1 MVIDLNLFL
10 TTALAVIVL
19 LVGDFVKKRVE
30 ILRKFC
36 IPIPVIGG
44 LIFTILVSIGY
55 STQLFT
61 FKLNFALSD
70 VFMLAFYSSIGFT
83 ASYKLLKKGGPK
95 VIKFLIVSI
104 IVVILQNFLGVY
116 LAKLLGLSPLVGLAT
131 ASIPMTG
138 GHGTSAA
145 FAPVLEEAGLQNA
158 LTITLAAATFGLV
171 AGSLIGGPTGKFL
184 IEKYKLIT
192 GKETEKVEGIEKV
205 EKGNE
210 KLDEKRIY
218 SAVYQLLVSMALG
231 SIISMLLKKTG
242 LTFPASVGA
251 MIAAAIVRNIAD
263 YSTWLKIKETEIR
276 IIGDISLILF
286 LAFSMMSL
294 KLWQLTDLAIP
305 MIILLIAQTILMG
318 LCAVFLTYK
327 VMGKNYEAAMMAVG
341 HCGFGLGAVPTAMA
355 NMQSV
360 EEKYGPAPTAF
371 FILPLVGSLFINFF
385 NSAIIVAFINIYKQY
400 KYNIETYKILGGKH
414 EKNTNG

>member
-145 FAPVLEEAGLQNA
+145 FAPVLKEAGLQNA

-385 NSAIIVAFINIYKQY
+385 NSAIIVAFINIYK
-400 KYNIETYKILGGKH
+400 
-414 EKNTNG
+414 

>member
-276 IIGDISLILF
+276 IPREREIL
-286 LAFSMMSL
+286 
-294 KLWQLTDLAIP
+294 
-305 MIILLIAQTILMG
+305 
-318 LCAVFLTYK
+318 
-327 VMGKNYEAAMMAVG
+327 
-341 HCGFGLGAVPTAMA
+341 
-355 NMQSV
+355 
-360 EEKYGPAPTAF
+360 
-371 FILPLVGSLFINFF
+371 
-385 NSAIIVAFINIYKQY
+385 
-400 KYNIETYKILGGKH
+400 
-414 EKNTNG
+414 

>member
-305 MIILLIAQTILMG
+305 MIILLIAQTISMG

-385 NSAIIVAFINIYKQY
+385 NSAIIVAFINIYK
-400 KYNIETYKILGGKH
+400 
-414 EKNTNG
+414 

>member
-116 LAKLLGLSPLVGLAT
+116 LAKLLGLNPLVGLAT

-171 AGSLIGGPTGKFL
+171 AGSLIGDL
-184 IEKYKLIT
+184 
-192 GKETEKVEGIEKV
+192 
-205 EKGNE
+205 
-210 KLDEKRIY
+210 
-218 SAVYQLLVSMALG
+218 QVS
-231 SIISMLLKKTG
+231 
-242 LTFPASVGA
+242 F
-251 MIAAAIVRNIAD
+251 
-263 YSTWLKIKETEIR
+263 
-276 IIGDISLILF
+276 
-286 LAFSMMSL
+286 
-294 KLWQLTDLAIP
+294 
-305 MIILLIAQTILMG
+305 
-318 LCAVFLTYK
+318 
-327 VMGKNYEAAMMAVG
+327 
-341 HCGFGLGAVPTAMA
+341 
-355 NMQSV
+355 
-360 EEKYGPAPTAF
+360 
-371 FILPLVGSLFINFF
+371 
-385 NSAIIVAFINIYKQY
+385 
-400 KYNIETYKILGGKH
+400 
-414 EKNTNG
+414 

>member
-145 FAPVLEEAGLQNA
+145 FAPVLEEAGLQNV

-385 NSAIIVAFINIYKQY
+385 NSAIIVAFINIYK
-400 KYNIETYKILGGKH
+400 
-414 EKNTNG
+414 

>member
-19 LVGDFVKKRVE
+19 LVGDYVKKRVE

-55 STQLFT
+55 GTQLFT

-385 NSAIIVAFINIYKQY
+385 NSAIIVAFINIYK
-400 KYNIETYKILGGKH
+400 
-414 EKNTNG
+414 

>member
-19 LVGDFVKKRVE
+19 LVGDYVKKRVE

-192 GKETEKVEGIEKV
+192 GKETEKVERIEKV

-385 NSAIIVAFINIYKQY
+385 NSAIIVAFINIYK
-400 KYNIETYKILGGKH
+400 
-414 EKNTNG
+414 

>member
-19 LVGDFVKKRVE
+19 LVGDYVKKRVE

-184 IEKYKLIT
+184 IEKYKLIA
-192 GKETEKVEGIEKV
+192 GKETEKAEGIEKV

-385 NSAIIVAFINIYKQY
+385 NSAIIVAFINIYK
-400 KYNIETYKILGGKH
+400 
-414 EKNTNG
+414 

>member
-19 LVGDFVKKRVE
+19 LVGDYVKKRVE

-385 NSAIIVAFINIYKQY
+385 NSAIIVAFINIYK
-400 KYNIETYKILGGKH
+400 
-414 EKNTNG
+414 

>member
-70 VFMLAFYSSIGFT
+70 VFMLAIYSSIGFT

-385 NSAIIVAFINIYKQY
+385 NSAIIVAFINIYK
-400 KYNIETYKILGGKH
+400 
-414 EKNTNG
+414 

>member
-19 LVGDFVKKRVE
+19 LVGDYVKKRVE

-192 GKETEKVEGIEKV
+192 GKETEKAEGIEKV

-385 NSAIIVAFINIYKQY
+385 NSAIIVAFINIYK
-400 KYNIETYKILGGKH
+400 
-414 EKNTNG
+414 

>member
-385 NSAIIVAFINIYKQY
+385 NSAIIVAFINIYK
-400 KYNIETYKILGGKH
+400 
-414 EKNTNG
+414 

>member
-131 ASIPMTG
+131 ESIPMTG

-385 NSAIIVAFINIYKQY
+385 NSAIIVAFINIYK
-400 KYNIETYKILGGKH
+400 
-414 EKNTNG
+414 

>member
-116 LAKLLGLSPLVGLAT
+116 LAKLLGLNPLVGLAT

-192 GKETEKVEGIEKV
+192 GKETENTEGIEKV

-385 NSAIIVAFINIYKQY
+385 NSAIIVAFINIYK
-400 KYNIETYKILGGKH
+400 
-414 EKNTNG
+414 

>member
-61 FKLNFALSD
+61 FKLNFVLSD

-385 NSAIIVAFINIYKQY
+385 NSAIIVAFINIYK
-400 KYNIETYKILGGKH
+400 
-414 EKNTNG
+414 

>member
-19 LVGDFVKKRVE
+19 LVGDYVKKRVE

-104 IVVILQNFLGVY
+104 IVVILQNLLGVY
-116 LAKLLGLSPLVGLAT
+116 LAKLLGLNPLVGLAT

-171 AGSLIGGPTGKFL
+171 AGSLTGGPIGKFL
-184 IEKYKLIT
+184 IEKYKLLT
-192 GKETEKVEGIEKV
+192 GKAAEKVEGIEDI

-251 MIAAAIVRNIAD
+251 MIAAAIIRNIAD
-263 YSTWLKIKETEIR
+263 YSTWLKIKENEIR

-294 KLWQLTDLAIP
+294 KLWQLTDLAVP

-355 NMQSV
+355 NMQSI

-385 NSAIIVAFINIYKQY
+385 NSAIIVAFINIYK
-400 KYNIETYKILGGKH
+400 
-414 EKNTNG
+414 

>member
-19 LVGDFVKKRVE
+19 LVGDYVKKRVE

-171 AGSLIGGPTGKFL
+171 AGSLTGGPTGKFL

-385 NSAIIVAFINIYKQY
+385 NSAIIVAFINIYK
-400 KYNIETYKILGGKH
+400 
-414 EKNTNG
+414 

>member
-1 MVIDLNLFL
+1 M
-10 TTALAVIVL
+10 
-19 LVGDFVKKRVE
+19 
-30 ILRKFC
+30 
-36 IPIPVIGG
+36 
-44 LIFTILVSIGY
+44 
-55 STQLFT
+55 
-61 FKLNFALSD
+61 
-70 VFMLAFYSSIGFT
+70 
-83 ASYKLLKKGGPK
+83 
-95 VIKFLIVSI
+95 
-104 IVVILQNFLGVY
+104 
-116 LAKLLGLSPLVGLAT
+116 GLSPLVGLAT

-385 NSAIIVAFINIYKQY
+385 NSAIIVAFINIYK
-400 KYNIETYKILGGKH
+400 
-414 EKNTNG
+414 

>member
-327 VMGKNYEAAMMAVG
+327 VMGKNYDAAMMAVG
-341 HCGFGLGAVPTAMA
+341 HCGFALGAVPTAMA

-385 NSAIIVAFINIYKQY
+385 NSAIIVAFINIYK
-400 KYNIETYKILGGKH
+400 
-414 EKNTNG
+414 

>member
-171 AGSLIGGPTGKFL
+171 AGSLTGGPTGKFL

-385 NSAIIVAFINIYKQY
+385 NSAIIVAFINIYK
-400 KYNIETYKILGGKH
+400 
-414 EKNTNG
+414 

>member
-192 GKETEKVEGIEKV
+192 GKETEKVEEIEKV

-371 FILPLVGSLFINFF
+371 FILSLVGSLFINFF
-385 NSAIIVAFINIYKQY
+385 NSAIIVTFINIYK
-400 KYNIETYKILGGKH
+400 
-414 EKNTNG
+414 

>member
-19 LVGDFVKKRVE
+19 LVGDYVKKRVE

-192 GKETEKVEGIEKV
+192 GKEIENTEGIEKI

-305 MIILLIAQTILMG
+305 MIILLIAQTVLMG
-318 LCAVFLTYK
+318 LCAIFLTYK

-385 NSAIIVAFINIYKQY
+385 NSAIIVAFINIYK
-400 KYNIETYKILGGKH
+400 
-414 EKNTNG
+414 

>member
-192 GKETEKVEGIEKV
+192 GKETEKIEGIEKV

-385 NSAIIVAFINIYKQY
+385 NSAIIVAFINIYK
-400 KYNIETYKILGGKH
+400 
-414 EKNTNG
+414 

>member
-19 LVGDFVKKRVE
+19 LVGDYVKKRVE

-138 GHGTSAA
+138 GHRTSAA

-192 GKETEKVEGIEKV
+192 GKETEKIEGIEKV

-385 NSAIIVAFINIYKQY
+385 NSAIIVAFINIYK
-400 KYNIETYKILGGKH
+400 
-414 EKNTNG
+414 

>member
-19 LVGDFVKKRVE
+19 LVGDYVKKRVE

-116 LAKLLGLSPLVGLAT
+116 LAKLVGLSPLVGLAT

-385 NSAIIVAFINIYKQY
+385 NSAIIVAFINIYK
-400 KYNIETYKILGGKH
+400 
-414 EKNTNG
+414 

>member
-19 LVGDFVKKRVE
+19 LVGDYVKKRVE

-192 GKETEKVEGIEKV
+192 GKETEKIEGIEKV

-251 MIAAAIVRNIAD
+251 MIAAAIIRNIAD
-263 YSTWLKIKETEIR
+263 YSTWLKIKENEIR

-294 KLWQLTDLAIP
+294 KLWQLTDLAVP

-355 NMQSV
+355 NMQSI

-385 NSAIIVAFINIYKQY
+385 NSAIIVAFINIYK
-400 KYNIETYKILGGKH
+400 
-414 EKNTNG
+414 

>member
-218 SAVYQLLVSMALG
+218 SADYQLLVSMALG

-371 FILPLVGSLFINFF
+371 LILPLVGSLFINFF
-385 NSAIIVAFINIYKQY
+385 NSAIIVAFINIYK
-400 KYNIETYKILGGKH
+400 
-414 EKNTNG
+414 

>member
-1 MVIDLNLFL
+1 MAIDLNLFL

-360 EEKYGPAPTAF
+360 EEKYGPTPTAF

-385 NSAIIVAFINIYKQY
+385 NSAIIVAFINIYK
-400 KYNIETYKILGGKH
+400 
-414 EKNTNG
+414 

>member
-231 SIISMLLKKTG
+231 SIISMFLKKTG

-385 NSAIIVAFINIYKQY
+385 NSAIIVAFINIYK
-400 KYNIETYKILGGKH
+400 
-414 EKNTNG
+414 

>member
-10 TTALAVIVL
+10 TTVLAVIVL

-192 GKETEKVEGIEKV
+192 GKETEKV

-385 NSAIIVAFINIYKQY
+385 NSAIIVAFINIYK
-400 KYNIETYKILGGKH
+400 
-414 EKNTNG
+414 

>member
-192 GKETEKVEGIEKV
+192 GKETENTEGIEKV

-305 MIILLIAQTILMG
+305 MIILLIAQTVLMG
-318 LCAVFLTYK
+318 LCAIFLTYK

-385 NSAIIVAFINIYKQY
+385 NSAIIVAFINIYK
-400 KYNIETYKILGGKH
+400 
-414 EKNTNG
+414 

>member
-19 LVGDFVKKRVE
+19 LVGDYVKKRVE

-371 FILPLVGSLFINFF
+371 FILP
-385 NSAIIVAFINIYKQY
+385 
-400 KYNIETYKILGGKH
+400 
-414 EKNTNG
+414 

>member
-192 GKETEKVEGIEKV
+192 GKETEKVEEIEKV

-385 NSAIIVAFINIYKQY
+385 NSAIIVAFINIYK
-400 KYNIETYKILGGKH
+400 
-414 EKNTNG
+414 

>member
-19 LVGDFVKKRVE
+19 LVGDYVKKRVE

-360 EEKYGPAPTAF
+360 EEKYGQAPTAF

-385 NSAIIVAFINIYKQY
+385 NSAIIVAFINIYK
-400 KYNIETYKILGGKH
+400 
-414 EKNTNG
+414 

>member
-371 FILPLVGSLFINFF
+371 FIIPLVGSLFINFF
-385 NSAIIVAFINIYKQY
+385 NSAIIVAFINIYK
-400 KYNIETYKILGGKH
+400 
-414 EKNTNG
+414 